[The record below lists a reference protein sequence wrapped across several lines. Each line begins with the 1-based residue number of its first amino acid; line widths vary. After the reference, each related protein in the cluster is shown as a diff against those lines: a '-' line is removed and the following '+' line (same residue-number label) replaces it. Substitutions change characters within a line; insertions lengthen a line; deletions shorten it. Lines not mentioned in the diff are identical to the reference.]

1 MPHLGHLI
9 SGDYMKVLVR
19 NNTEVNDVLDDS
31 EFINV
36 ALDQISAVALELK
49 GVDEAERVLNGFSI
63 VLELMQEVL
72 IKKNI
77 NPINAVQH
85 AEAMRQ
91 EHGTFSDKKFISTD
105 EGKE

>member
-1 MPHLGHLI
+1 
-9 SGDYMKVLVR
+9 MKVLVR
-19 NNTEVNDVLDDS
+19 NKVEVSETLSDS
-31 EFINV
+31 EFINS
-36 ALDQISAVALELK
+36 AFNQISAVALELK
-49 GVDEAERVLNGFSI
+49 SVDEAERVLNGFSI